1 MSSPCDQVQDEL
13 AAIVDGDR
21 DAIARHAEHLA
32 SCDACRDA
40 RHDAQQIAA
49 LVGAAG
55 GEYAPTV
62 DRLLAALDTPAP
74 SDTLVGVAPVA
85 GVPVAAAPVVAAAP
99 AQPAYS
105 PQPLAAP
112 AKPAKPAPAKQPQR
126 T

>member
-55 GEYAPTV
+55 GDYAPNV
-62 DRLLAALDTPAP
+62 DRLLAALDTAAPAA

-85 GVPVAAAPVVAAAP
+85 AAPVAAAPVAAAP
-99 AQPAYS
+99 
-105 PQPLAAP
+105 
-112 AKPAKPAPAKQPQR
+112 
-126 T
+126 